1 MIIKKSYFFFAFVIL
16 SAIILLASAK
26 INNEDNVIGLWLVG
40 NGKARVKIEREGK
53 KYFGKIVW
61 LKNPNDVAGQPRV
74 DKNNPDASKRKNPIL
89 GILLLKGFE
98 YDGDNQWVDG
108 TIYDPENGKTYS
120 CKITLK
126 DQSTLEVRGYI
137 GISMFGRT
145 DIWKR
150 QKE

>member
-1 MIIKKSYFFFAFVIL
+1 MIVKKSHFFFAFVVL
-16 SAIILLASAK
+16 SAILLFAAK
-26 INNEDNVIGLWLVG
+26 INNEDKVLGLWLVG
-40 NGKARVKIEREGK
+40 NGKAKVKIDKEGK
-53 KYFGKIVW
+53 KYVGKIVW
-61 LKNPNDVAGQPRV
+61 LKNPNDDSGHPRV

-89 GILLLKGFE
+89 GITLLKDFE
-98 YDGDNQWVDG
+98 YDGDNEWVSG

-126 DQSTLEVRGYI
+126 DQNTIEVRGYV

-145 DIWKR
+145 DVWKR